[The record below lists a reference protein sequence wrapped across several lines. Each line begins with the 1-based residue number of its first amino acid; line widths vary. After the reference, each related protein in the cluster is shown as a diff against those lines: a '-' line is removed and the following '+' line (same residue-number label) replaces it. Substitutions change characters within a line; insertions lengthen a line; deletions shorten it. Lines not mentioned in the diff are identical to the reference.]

1 MGEALKLRRR
11 PEARSFSVEVL
22 LQLVQD
28 GKLRI
33 PEFQR
38 PQRWRAS
45 HVRSLFDSVAR
56 GFPIGQFLF
65 AKQEAGAG
73 IVRFGPIRVV
83 VPAAPDALLI
93 VDGQQRMSALAGALL
108 HPSPQPR
115 ADIHA
120 LWYDLELETFQHL
133 VRGEPPH
140 HWIPLNVV
148 GDSYKLLSWLS
159 EWPLHRER
167 PELAKRAI
175 ALGTAL
181 REFQVPATI
190 VDGASEETLRL
201 IFKRVNTSGVPMRE
215 TEVFEALY
223 GQRGRPVTTACARL
237 ADTGFGLIEESIF
250 ISALKLLEGIDP
262 RRRFNDSEPEFA
274 LEATVIDR
282 TEAALRRTFAFLVG
296 PAGIPVRD
304 LLPFTL
310 PLIVLARFFH
320 LHPESD
326 ARIESL
332 LSRWVWRG
340 ALTLTHADD
349 GPDVLATLQGI
360 VTGDPA
366 FAAEALNDQLT
377 GHLEFPRASAL
388 WDERT
393 VNTIICVLAL
403 FSLAPRD
410 PRTGAPFTAE
420 DLQGWVEG
428 YSLHE
433 LGEFLWGDNE
443 GRERRIVHHFL
454 VEDEDSLDQLFSVEA
469 PVSDE
474 VLTSH
479 ALDRTM
485 VAMFHAGD
493 IAGFE
498 RARAAR
504 LDAHIVRFCRERAA
518 IGESDRPAIAAIVA
532 RVEAEAAK

>member
-28 GKLRI
+28 GRLRI

-38 PQRWRAS
+38 PQRWRAP

-56 GFPIGQFLF
+56 GFPIGELLF
-65 AKQEAGAG
+65 AKQEVGAG
-73 IVRFGPIRVV
+73 VVRFGSIRVV
-83 VPAAPDALLI
+83 APAAADALLI

-120 LWYDLELETFQHL
+120 LWYDLELETFEHL

-148 GDSYKLLSWLS
+148 GDSFKLLNWLS

-167 PELAKRAI
+167 PELARRAI
-175 ALGTAL
+175 ALGTAV

-215 TEVFEALY
+215 TEVFDALY
-223 GQRGRPVTTACARL
+223 GRRGRPVTAACARL
-237 ADTGFGLIEESIF
+237 AEMGFGVIAETIF
-250 ISALKLLEGIDP
+250 LAALKFVAGIDP
-262 RRRFNDSEPEFA
+262 RRRFNDSEPELA
-274 LEATVIDR
+274 LDAAVIDR
-282 TEAALRRTFAFLVG
+282 TEAALRRTFTFLVG
-296 PAGIPVRD
+296 PVGIPVGD
-304 LLPFTL
+304 LLPFPL
-310 PLIVLARFFH
+310 PLIVLARAFH
-320 LHPESD
+320 FHPDPD
-326 ARIESL
+326 ARTESL

-340 ALTLTHADD
+340 ALTGCHADD
-349 GPDVLATLQGI
+349 RPDVLATLQGI
-360 VTGDPA
+360 VAGDPA
-366 FAAEALNDQLT
+366 FAAEALNDQIS
-377 GHLEFPRASAL
+377 GDLEFPRASTL
-388 WDERT
+388 WDEHT
-393 VNTIICVLAL
+393 VSTLLCALAL
-403 FSLAPRD
+403 FALSPLD
-410 PRTGAPFTAE
+410 PRTGSPFTAE
-420 DLQGWVEG
+420 HLQALLEERSLSDVFVPLWVDQDG
-428 YSLHE
+428 ASRVVHRFF
-433 LGEFLWGDNE
+433 LGTEAAL
-443 GRERRIVHHFL
+443 
-454 VEDEDSLDQLFSVEA
+454 DSLFHPTD
-469 PVSDE
+469 PPSDE
-474 VLTSH
+474 VLASH
-479 ALDRTM
+479 ALDRAM

-493 IAGFE
+493 LAGFE
-498 RARAAR
+498 QARAAR